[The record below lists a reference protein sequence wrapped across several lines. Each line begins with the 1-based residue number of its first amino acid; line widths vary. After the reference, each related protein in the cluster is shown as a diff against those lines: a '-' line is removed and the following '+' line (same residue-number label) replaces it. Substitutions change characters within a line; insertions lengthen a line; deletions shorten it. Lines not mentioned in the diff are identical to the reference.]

1 MTHFC
6 ASLDAATRRKKRPSR
21 FKPGAFD
28 KFMSPAHYDAP
39 CEPLV
44 VDNAQFM
51 KSARELLARVLHA
64 GQRSGSP
71 LLWGGADFIAYHTG
85 DSFAA
90 ATGAAKL
97 ARITSAALAPAT
109 YGARDW
115 EWGADS
121 DARVAWR
128 LIPSFADTL
137 PVDVRERIA
146 DARGLALALIEHN
159 SMDAL
164 AACADGFVSL
174 VTAAE
179 STGETRAGWR
189 IAASLYLRL
198 VAGADRRRVHHL
210 STSAQV
216 ARVHFTFDQD
226 DYDAR
231 C

>member
-1 MTHFC
+1 
-6 ASLDAATRRKKRPSR
+6 
-21 FKPGAFD
+21 
-28 KFMSPAHYDAP
+28 
-39 CEPLV
+39 
-44 VDNAQFM
+44 M
-51 KSARELLARVLHA
+51 KAARELLARVLHA

-121 DARVAWR
+121 ESRVAWR

-146 DARGLALALIEHN
+146 DARGLALALGRLG
-159 SMDAL
+159 DAL
-164 AACADGFVSL
+164 HGKS
-174 VTAAE
+174 
-179 STGETRAGWR
+179 
-189 IAASLYLRL
+189 
-198 VAGADRRRVHHL
+198 
-210 STSAQV
+210 
-216 ARVHFTFDQD
+216 
-226 DYDAR
+226 
-231 C
+231 